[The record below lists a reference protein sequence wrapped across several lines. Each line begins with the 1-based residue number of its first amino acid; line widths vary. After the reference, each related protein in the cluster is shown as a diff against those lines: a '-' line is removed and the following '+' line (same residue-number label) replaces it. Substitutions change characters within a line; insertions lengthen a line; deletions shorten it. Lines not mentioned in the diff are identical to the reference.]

1 MAAREEDATEGG
13 RAGGIGLVP
22 VTVTEGSWG
31 RTLALALGVGA
42 LYAYRL
48 DVPAFFDNE
57 GRYAAVGREMLLSHD
72 WITPRLDATL
82 FLNKPPLL
90 YWLTAGLFGAIGVN
104 EWARLTSVVAS
115 VVTLIAVCRLGT
127 LLYDG
132 TTGLLAGTLL
142 ASSLGFG
149 LEARTMRPDAIL
161 VATVALAVL
170 CWWHA
175 ERADPARRTR
185 WLLGLYA
192 ALGIGVLAKGLP
204 PVIVTAIPVGVAML
218 RRHGLRGIARLRPAL
233 GLAVMGAIVLPW
245 HVAVSLRHAGF
256 AWDYVVNQHLLFF
269 LDKKLPRD
277 STGDPLGFFW
287 IAFCLRALPWI
298 VLVPLAAR
306 EGRAG
311 ARARCSAVEDATC
324 FVWVWMLGVLGFF
337 SLAPSRLEH
346 YALPALPAAALLA
359 ARGALRLVRGDVGR
373 GAWTAFA
380 ALAIGL
386 VLGGGSFLALRDRLF
401 AGAYWVSQVPELP
414 PLIVPGGVLLI
425 AIGIPATL
433 AAVMRRGG
441 AFVAIVGAG
450 AVLML
455 ALVTVAQA
463 RAEALFSW
471 RPIAEVVRQKVPP
484 ATEVVFEAPEEYQI
498 VGGLTFYTGR
508 RITLLEPP
516 GFVPPTYLQQLAG
529 DMFLHRADFTRRWQ
543 SGEPLVFVSDSQQ
556 RRDTADGLVP
566 PPFRIL
572 AHFGDRWLL
581 TNVPAAD

>member
-1 MAAREEDATEGG
+1 MAAREEDATERG
-13 RAGGIGLVP
+13 RAGGIGAVP
-22 VTVTEGSWG
+22 VTATAGSWG
-31 RTLALALGVGA
+31 RTLALALGAGA

-57 GRYAAVGREMLLSHD
+57 GRYAAVGREMLLSRD
-72 WITPRLDATL
+72 WITPHLDATL

-90 YWLTAGLFGAIGVN
+90 YWLTAGLFGLGGLN
-104 EWARLTSVVAS
+104 EWARLTSVAAA
-115 VVTLIAVCRLGT
+115 VVTLIAVSRLGA

-132 TTGLLAGTLL
+132 ATGLLAGVML

-149 LEARTMRPDAIL
+149 LEARTLRPDGIL
-161 VATVALAVL
+161 VATVTLAVL

-175 ERADPARRTR
+175 EQADPARRTR
-185 WLLGLYA
+185 WLIGLYA

-204 PVIVTAIPVGVAML
+204 PVIVTALPVGVATL
-218 RRHGLRGIARLRPAL
+218 RRHGVRGIARLRPGL

-277 STGDPLGFFW
+277 SEGDPLRFFW
-287 IAFCLRALPWI
+287 LAFCLRALPWI

-306 EGRAG
+306 EGGAG
-311 ARARCSAVEDATC
+311 VRVRCSSAEDATF

-359 ARGALRLVRGDVGR
+359 ARGAIRLARGDVGR
-373 GAWTAFA
+373 GPWLAFA
-380 ALAIGL
+380 VLALGL
-386 VLGGGSFLALRDRLF
+386 AVGGGLFLGLRERLF
-401 AGAYWVSQVPELP
+401 AGAHWVTQLPDLP
-414 PLIVPGGVLLI
+414 PLILPAGVLLLVT
-425 AIGIPATL
+425 GILATA

-441 AFVAIVGAG
+441 AFVAAVAAG
-450 AVLML
+450 AVPML
-455 ALVTVAQA
+455 AIIVVAQA
-463 RAEALFSW
+463 RTEVLFSW
-471 RPIAEVVRQKVPP
+471 RPMAQAVLQKVPP
-484 ATEVVFEAPEEYQI
+484 TTEVVFEAPEEYQI

-516 GFVPPTYLQQLAG
+516 AFVPPTYLQQLAG

-556 RRDTADGLVP
+556 RRETADGLVP

-572 AHFGDRWLL
+572 AHLGDRWLL